1 VKYLTT
7 ALYLSPLFL
16 VVYGAIGHPLGF
28 AASAFMVVFIATA
41 LKLELLPIVQKKH
54 LKDANGRNSIL
65 YVQMDPDAPM
75 YKAVLAQEIYEC
87 LYKVNPINL
96 IRSRT
101 TKGQRE
107 MELMGHE
114 VEVQAAVMLYG
125 VKEAQYRR
133 AEASAMQG
141 WYECFKGME
150 LPEIVDGMMDKTN
163 AAQSWVAK
171 NQTRFA

>member
-1 VKYLTT
+1 MKYLTT
-7 ALYLSPLFL
+7 ALYISPFYLAVWAVLDNSLWF
-16 VVYGAIGHPLGF
+16 I
-28 AASAFMVVFIATA
+28 ASAFMVAFIATC

-87 LYKVNPINL
+87 LYKVDPINL

-101 TKGQRE
+101 TKGQRD

-133 AEASAMQG
+133 AEASAMQTG
-141 WYECFKGME
+141 YDCFKGME
-150 LPEIVDGMMDKTN
+150 LPEIVDAMADKTIE
-163 AAQSWVAK
+163 AQKWVAR
-171 NQTRFA
+171 NQGRFA